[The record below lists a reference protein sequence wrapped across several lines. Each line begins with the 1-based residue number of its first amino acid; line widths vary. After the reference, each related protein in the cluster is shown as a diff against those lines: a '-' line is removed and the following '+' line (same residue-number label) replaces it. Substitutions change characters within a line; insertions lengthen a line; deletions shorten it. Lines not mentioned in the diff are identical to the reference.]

1 MKIALVAGE
10 SSGDTLG
17 AALIAAV
24 RARVPEAQ
32 FRGVAGAAMRAA
44 GCQMLADAHEL
55 AVMGLIEPLKH
66 LPRLWA
72 LRRRLLREIT
82 AWQPD
87 VFVGIDAPG
96 FNLGLAHRFKQRGL
110 RTVQYVSPQVWAWR
124 QGRVRGIAAGCDLVL
139 CLLPFEVEFYR
150 AHAVRALFVG
160 HPLADAIPVAV
171 DRAAARDRLGL
182 PRTGTVVAL
191 LPGSRVG
198 EVERLGRDFIGAARQ
213 LAPRHPGIRFIA
225 PMATAATR
233 AVFERLQAQPDADPH
248 PGASAAGSVDASA
261 PACRIEVL
269 DGQAR
274 TALCAADAALVAS
287 GTASLEAMLC
297 GCPMVVAYRFG
308 ALTAFLLRALRLVRL
323 PYFSLPNLLAR
334 ESLAPEF
341 FQSAVTPEKLSAAL
355 RLQLEDQPRR
365 EYLRQRFEAIHET
378 LAVGGAARAAEAVIQ
393 LARGAHA
400 RAGDA

>member
-1 MKIALVAGE
+1 VKIALVAGE

-24 RARVPEAQ
+24 RARAPEAQ
-32 FRGVAGAAMRAA
+32 FRGVAGPAMRAA

-55 AVMGLIEPLKH
+55 AVMGLFEPLRH
-66 LPRLWA
+66 LPRLLA
-72 LRRRLLREIT
+72 LRSRLLREIT

-96 FNLGLAHRFKQRGL
+96 FNLGLARRFKQRGL

-139 CLLPFEVEFYR
+139 CLLPFEVDFYR
-150 AHAVRALFVG
+150 EHAVHAVFVG
-160 HPLADAIPVAV
+160 HPLADAIPTMV
-171 DRAAARDRLGL
+171 DRAAAREQLGL
-182 PRTGTVVAL
+182 PRSGTVVAL

-198 EVERLGRDFIGAARQ
+198 EVERLGGDFIAAARQ
-213 LAPRHPGIRFIA
+213 LATQCPGVRFVA

-233 AVFERLQAQPDADPH
+233 AAFQTAEASQAADAGQWANGSQAPDLI
-248 PGASAAGSVDASA
+248 
-261 PACRIEVL
+261 RVL

-274 TALCAADAALVAS
+274 AALCAADAALVAS

-308 ALTAFLLRALRLVRL
+308 ALTAFLLRTLRLVRL

-334 ESLAPEF
+334 EPLAPEF
-341 FQSAVTPEKLSAAL
+341 FQSAVTPDNLAQAL
-355 RLQLEDQPRR
+355 RAQLEDQSRR
-365 EYLRQRFEAIHET
+365 EYLRGRFEAIHET
-378 LAVGGAARAAEAVIQ
+378 LAVGGAARAAEAVLQ
-393 LARGAHA
+393 LVRS
-400 RAGDA
+400 DA